1 MGCVIKVD
9 REVLRVV
16 DQNGNVRSII
26 HSQVSS
32 VVGRNKNAVA
42 TDRDGSEIRNDDTV
56 KEHGGEGRQG
66 KVIYIHRGILFI
78 QNRELVENG
87 GLFVTRSTNVATMA
101 AKSGRAQATGPD
113 LGALNPA
120 LQPQG
125 PNGSTMPPP
134 RSMGRDKLI
143 GKTVKI
149 RSGPYKTLLGIV
161 KDTMN
166 DEARIELHTK
176 NKQISIKRT
185 SVKVID
191 PITGNDMD
199 FGGKFP
205 NRARGGFAS
214 ATPNHNGGRTPAWG
228 TSSRGGSGPSWGTPS
243 GGRTPGWGGGG
254 GRTPG
259 WGGDGGRTAY
269 GGDGGRTAYGGGDGS
284 RTAYGGDG
292 SRTAYGGAG
301 GDGSRT
307 AYGGATAYGGNDGSR
322 TAYGGFNP
330 GGRTPGGPS
339 WGNSGSNPK
348 TNLSAPTPASY
359 NAPTPGAYSAPT
371 PGGYGAYSAPTP
383 GGPLMDA
390 PTPGNFSAP
399 TPGDTSANNPPRG
412 YGGYGGGYGATPA
425 AAPTP
430 GAWAETPW
438 GGAPETPAPS
448 GEDPQYE

>member
-1 MGCVIKVD
+1 M
-9 REVLRVV
+9 
-16 DQNGNVRSII
+16 DQNGNVRSIL
-26 HSQVSS
+26 HSQISGQ
-32 VVGRNKNAVA
+32 VGRNKNAVA

-66 KVIYIHRGILFI
+66 RVIFIHRGILFI
-78 QNRELVENG
+78 QNRELLENG

-125 PNGSTMPPP
+125 PNGSAMPPP
-134 RSMGRDKLI
+134 RTMGRDKLI

-149 RSGPYKTLLGIV
+149 SKGPYKTLLAIV

-166 DEARIELHTK
+166 DLVRLELHTK
-176 NKQISIKRT
+176 SKQISIKRDC
-185 SVKVID
+185 VKLID
-191 PITGNDMD
+191 PLTGKPMGD
-199 FGGKFP
+199 GGRLP
-205 NRARGGFAS
+205 NRSRGGFAGS
-214 ATPNHNGGRTPAWG
+214 TPNYSGGRTPAWG
-228 TSSRGGSGPSWGTPS
+228 QSGSSSSASGPSWGQSS
-243 GGRTPGWGGGG
+243 GGRTPAWGGGG
-254 GRTPG
+254 GG
-259 WGGDGGRTAY
+259 SGGRTPAW
-269 GGDGGRTAYGGGDGS
+269 GGDGGRTAYGGGDGG
-284 RTAYGGDG
+284 RTAY
-292 SRTAYGGAG
+292 G

-322 TAYGGFNP
+322 TAYGGATAYGGNDGSRTAYGGFNS

-339 WGNSGSNPK
+339 WGNSGSNAK
-348 TNLSAPTPASY
+348 SSLAAPTPSGY

-383 GGPLMDA
+383 GGPPMDA

-399 TPGDTSANNPPRG
+399 TPGDTSAQNPSRG
-412 YGGYGGGYGATPA
+412 YGGYGATPA

-448 GEDPQYE
+448 GEDPQYD